1 MPGHRTEPVPDIMN
15 EAFAEGGLGVDEE
28 PFPHVTAVRGS
39 PLSGAGC
46 LVVGLC
52 PCRAGRPVVGA
63 ASSPIRVPSTEGRLR
78 ITDGLLPGPRFL
90 NGLLCDGGRD
100 RLGGGGAGQE
110 GNPSS
115 VGAGGNRSWRW
126 AAPLPGVVPPRY
138 RVVLLPAIESA
149 VSALA
154 WCGEWRRRSCLSAD
168 CR

>member
-100 RLGGGGAGQE
+100 RLGGGSGAGRE
-110 GNPSS
+110 SIL
-115 VGAGGNRSWRW
+115 GGGWRESLLAMGGTATW
-126 AAPLPGVVPPRY
+126 SGTALPGGT
-138 RVVLLPAIESA
+138 AT
-149 VSALA
+149 
-154 WCGEWRRRSCLSAD
+154 GD
-168 CR
+168 